1 MNKCSVGL
9 AALVVVCLIFPI
21 SAATAQSEIPTGDV
35 WPSREDRIYVPQ
47 EALELPDPIAPGDTE
62 IATGD
67 VWPSRKKQIQI
78 PQEALVPN
86 NVDDQASVRTNR

>member
-1 MNKCSVGL
+1 
-9 AALVVVCLIFPI
+9 
-21 SAATAQSEIPTGDV
+21 
-35 WPSREDRIYVPQ
+35 
-47 EALELPDPIAPGDTE
+47 
-62 IATGD
+62 